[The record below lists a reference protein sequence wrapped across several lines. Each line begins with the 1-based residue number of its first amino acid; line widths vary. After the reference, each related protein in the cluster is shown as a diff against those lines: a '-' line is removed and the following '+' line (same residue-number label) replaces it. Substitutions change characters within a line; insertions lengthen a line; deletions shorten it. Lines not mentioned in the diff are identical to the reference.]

1 MSRAP
6 RTHAE
11 LTPPPAWPLSRLYH
25 ENSKLTARRALALRE
40 QIDLF
45 ASAESGPPEGPK
57 VYPSRKTVE
66 LPRVRRRLLGP
77 RLDDTLRA
85 RRSQRGPFEGG
96 PLRLVELAA
105 LLDLSVGVTREAAA
119 GTGDPGRQRAYPS
132 AGGLYPLEIYL
143 VALACPP
150 LETGLYHHDAPRRAL
165 ALVAP
170 CPPLADLQRLIFADD
185 LWPTAAAAL
194 VFTAV
199 LDRTQAKYG
208 ERGYRFILLEA
219 GHAAQNVL
227 LAATSLG
234 LSAAPIGGF
243 CEDTLGSALGLDRTV
258 ESPVYAILL
267 GR

>member
-1 MSRAP
+1 MPRAP

-25 ENSKLTARRALALRE
+25 ENSKLTERRALALRE
-40 QIDLF
+40 QIELF
-45 ASAESGPPEGPK
+45 SDAESGPPGGPG

-77 RLDDTLRA
+77 RLDDTLRS
-85 RRSQRGPFEGG
+85 RRSPRGPFEGA
-96 PLRLVELAA
+96 PVRLVDLAA
-105 LLDLSVGVTREAAA
+105 LLDLSVGVTAPAAGGAAA
-119 GTGDPGRQRAYPS
+119 LRAYPS
-132 AGGLYPLEIYL
+132 AGGLYPLEVYL
-143 VALACPP
+143 VAVACPP
-150 LETGLYHHDAPRRAL
+150 LEAGLYHHDTNRRAL
-165 ALVAP
+165 AFLAP
-170 CPPLADLQRLIFADD
+170 CPPVADLKRLVFADD

-208 ERGYRFILLEA
+208 ERGYRFALLEA

-243 CEDTLGSALGLDRTV
+243 CEDALGAALGLDAHT
-258 ESPVYAILL
+258 ETPVYVVLL